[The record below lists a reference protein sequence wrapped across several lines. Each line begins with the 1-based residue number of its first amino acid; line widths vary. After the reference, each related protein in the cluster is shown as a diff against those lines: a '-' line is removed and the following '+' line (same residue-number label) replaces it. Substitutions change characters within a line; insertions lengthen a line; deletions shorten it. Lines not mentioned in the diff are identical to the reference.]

1 MPVHV
6 STGTLSYSFLDLHTP
21 SFSSRE
27 QESCAAPRPIAAV
40 RCRDLAP
47 LREFVPHDWRAL
59 PTSPDRWLTAA
70 HGQAAC
76 AAKEVSASATGR
88 DADPLQPGTQA
99 TRWRYHPR
107 RRAISSSVEDARLV
121 GGDHVLDVDE
131 GILTAVDLKHLQRLD
146 DEVSQRLALLLPVVD
161 AVAEV
166 LVL

>member
-59 PTSPDRWLTAA
+59 PTSPDRWLTADK
-70 HGQAAC
+70 Q
-76 AAKEVSASATGR
+76 R
-88 DADPLQPGTQA
+88 
-99 TRWRYHPR
+99 RPR
-107 RRAISSSVEDARLV
+107 RSSRDIASHS
-121 GGDHVLDVDE
+121 G
-131 GILTAVDLKHLQRLD
+131 
-146 DEVSQRLALLLPVVD
+146 
-161 AVAEV
+161 
-166 LVL
+166 